1 MRDASVFGE
10 SCTEIAA
17 ELASFKVEWGDG
29 STAVVSGRAAESGP
43 LMRALGRAVAAE
55 VTSEAMAG
63 VLTRT
68 WDQRRAD
75 AFVAL
80 VEQFTAAAQHADGET
95 GPIST
100 T

>member
-1 MRDASVFGE
+1 MAM
-10 SCTEIAA
+10 
-17 ELASFKVEWGDG
+17 
-29 STAVVSGRAAESGP
+29 VSGRAAESGP

-55 VTSEAMAG
+55 VMSEAMAG

-68 WDQRRAD
+68 SDQRRAD

-80 VEQFTAAAQHADGET
+80 VAQFTAAAQHADGET
-95 GPIST
+95 GLIST